1 MAEYFDIKKAAELLG
16 CTEQWARQKCV
27 AGKLIGA
34 AKVGSCWK
42 VPATADARL
51 LGISAAKDSADSA
64 ELLGVPIRKR
74 DEAVRRL
81 GHIQEFE
88 KFAANYSSTRTQA
101 VELYCANAG
110 LCSRSFHRWVSRYRR
125 QGLLGL
131 VDNRGG
137 GKFLADIITPG
148 AFELF
153 KSMYLTQQRLS
164 VKLCWQNISY
174 INLDRDEGWRI
185 PPLASMYRYIKDYIP
200 LPVQVLMREGLAAYQ
215 ARCAPYVEV
224 DPDSVAPGA
233 VWIGDHHQLN
243 CWRRYRGK
251 WVRPWITAWE
261 DMRSRT
267 LVGYHIS
274 ASPNQSTILL
284 AFKRAV
290 DIYGPPDAVKIDNG
304 RDYDSQMWTGQTK
317 AQRKALRAGYL
328 DEKMLAGIYAMLDVT
343 VSFAIPYHP
352 QSKPIERWFD
362 TLDVQFTKTLPTYCG
377 KDVNRKPDY
386 LPDLLASKK
395 ATAISDDMDEFDAL
409 LGKYIDVYNRTAHT
423 GRGMEGRAPAEVMAT
438 RQSRRVLVEGVTD
451 LLLRVWSGELTVGK
465 NGVRFKGIWY
475 GQYDTELMM
484 YQGKKVRVAYDPDDM
499 RQVYVYNSSTMTL
512 IAIAEQARLIGYGDR
527 VSEEALREA
536 MRQKAKAVK
545 AAKQFRDS
553 RLTAN
558 MDLTSLTIK
567 AMDEAAAAPDEQ
579 QQAANLKPVRT
590 PLDKQTRE
598 HKRRE
603 TIKLLK
609 KAAGAE
615 SLEKALDIDLSVLTP
630 KKRSRDLGLFNSG

>member
-1 MAEYFDIKKAAELLG
+1 MAEYFDIKKAARLLG
-16 CTEQWARQKCV
+16 CTEQWVRRKCE
-27 AGKLIGA
+27 AGKLNGA
-34 AKVGSCWK
+34 AKVGGRWE
-42 VPATADARL
+42 VPVTADVRL
-51 LGISAAKDSADSA
+51 LGIGGAKDSADSA
-64 ELLGVPIRKR
+64 ELLGVPVRKR

-81 GHIQEFE
+81 GHIRQFE
-88 KFAANYSSTRTQA
+88 KFAANYHGTRMQA
-101 VELYCANAG
+101 AELYCASHG
-110 LCSRSFHRWVSRYRR
+110 LNIRTFWRWVSKYRS

-131 VDNRGG
+131 VDNRGWKLMG
-137 GKFLADIITPG
+137 DTITPE

-153 KSMYLTQQRLS
+153 KSMYLTQQQLS
-164 VKLCWQNISY
+164 VKLCWQNVTY
-174 INLDRDEGWRI
+174 INSDQNRGWRI
-185 PPLASMYRYIKDYIP
+185 PPLGSMYRYIKDHIP
-200 LPVQVLMREGLAAYQ
+200 LPVQILMREGLAAYQ
-215 ARCAPYVEV
+215 AKCAPYIEI

-243 CWRRYRGK
+243 CWRRYRGR
-251 WVRPWITAWE
+251 WIRPWITAWE

-267 LVGYHIS
+267 LVGYYIS
-274 ASPNQSTILL
+274 AAPNQSTILL

-290 DIYGPPDAVKIDNG
+290 DIYGPPEAVKIDNG
-304 RDYDSQMWTGQTK
+304 RDYDSQMWTGRTK

-343 VSFAIPYHP
+343 VSFAIYYHP
-352 QSKPIERWFD
+352 QSKPVERWFD

-377 KDVNRKPDY
+377 KDSARKPDY

-395 ATAISDDMDEFDAL
+395 ATAISDDMGEFEAL
-409 LGKYIDVYNRTAHT
+409 VGRYIEVYNRTAHT
-423 GRGMEGRAPAEVMAT
+423 GRGMDSRAPADVMAT
-438 RQSRRVLVEGVTD
+438 RESRRVLAEGVTD

-465 NGVRFKGIWY
+465 NGVRLKGIWY

-499 RQVYVYNSSTMTL
+499 RQVYIYNSSTMKL

-527 VSEEALREA
+527 VSEEALRDA

-545 AAKQFRDS
+545 VAKEFRNS

-558 MDLTSLTIK
+558 MDLTSLTIR
-567 AMDEAAAAPDEQ
+567 AMEDAAVPPDEKQ
-579 QQAANLKPVRT
+579 QKALNLKPVHT

-598 HKRRE
+598 HERRG

-615 SLEKALDIDLSVLTP
+615 SFRKALDIDLSILLP
-630 KKRSRDLGLFNSG
+630 PKRSSKRLFNNG